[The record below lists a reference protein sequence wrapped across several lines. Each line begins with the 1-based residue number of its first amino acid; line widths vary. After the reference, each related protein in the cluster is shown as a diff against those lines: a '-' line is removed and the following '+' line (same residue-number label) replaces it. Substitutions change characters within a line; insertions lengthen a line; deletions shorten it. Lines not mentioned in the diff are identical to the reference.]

1 MGVRNNS
8 FVTESTKVVHEI
20 IYSWL
25 VYDLHIIDLKHEI
38 ANLRF
43 WERLERKKRTNASE
57 SFY

>member
-43 WERLERKKRTNASE
+43 WEKRGQMRRKAFIDSCK
-57 SFY
+57 